1 MRSSHRRLLPIGLL
15 TAATLPVLA
24 ALAAVPA
31 GAQSAEGPAC
41 RPATP
46 PAAASSAAR
55 CTASPP
61 SPGDGTLL
69 ALPVSVAAADVRAAI
84 DPETGELVVPP
95 RPAPE
100 VPRTLLGALR
110 VPYGDLRQEP
120 LPGGGWK
127 LGLRG
132 RSLNPLFATVEDD
145 GRVTARHGTAE
156 PRRPERDR
164 PEEDRPHGERPEVE
178 R

>member
-15 TAATLPVLA
+15 AATTLPALVAAA
-24 ALAAVPA
+24 ALPA
-31 GAQSAEGPAC
+31 GAQSPAGPAC
-41 RPATP
+41 HPATP
-46 PAAASSAAR
+46 LAAASSAAR

-61 SPGDGTLL
+61 FPGDGTLF
-69 ALPVSVAAADVRAAI
+69 ALPVPVAAAEVRAAI

-95 RPAPE
+95 RPAPD
-100 VPRTLLGALR
+100 VPRTLLEAFR

-145 GRVTARHGTAE
+145 GRVTARHGTAG
-156 PRRPERDR
+156 PRRPEGDR
-164 PEEDRPHGERPEVE
+164 SEDGRRSGERPEVE
-178 R
+178 Q